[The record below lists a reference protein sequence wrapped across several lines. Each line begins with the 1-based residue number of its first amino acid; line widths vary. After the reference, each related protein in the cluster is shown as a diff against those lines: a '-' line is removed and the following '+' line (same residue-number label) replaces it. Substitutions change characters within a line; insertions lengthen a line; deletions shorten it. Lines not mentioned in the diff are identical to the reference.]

1 MTGARGF
8 AGVSNDGPGGHR
20 PAADGAPG
28 ARVSAPAPAD
38 GEVGADPATTSTGSG
53 GRAAAGLSVS
63 CRALSPRFSC
73 PRAGVLRATGYRVNG
88 EAMGHDPALPR
99 YPASM
104 NASRR

>member
-1 MTGARGF
+1 MH
-8 AGVSNDGPGGHR
+8 AGVTNHGPGACP
-20 PAADGAPG
+20 PAADGALG

-38 GEVGADPATTSTGSG
+38 GEVGADPATTPTGSG
-53 GRAAAGLSVS
+53 GRVAAGLSVS

-73 PRAGVLRATGYRVNG
+73 PRAGVLCAAGYRVNG
-88 EAMGHDPALPR
+88 EVIGHDPALPR